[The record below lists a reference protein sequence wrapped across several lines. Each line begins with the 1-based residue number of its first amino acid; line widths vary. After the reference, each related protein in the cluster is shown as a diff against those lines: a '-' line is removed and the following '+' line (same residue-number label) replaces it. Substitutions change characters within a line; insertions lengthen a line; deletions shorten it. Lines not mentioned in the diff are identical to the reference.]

1 MPTVSDTACTIK
13 SCQGNRIFWKKS
25 IHLTKCEY
33 NMDTKS
39 KLKSSGGVIPN
50 NFRQGSRAEIIAQ
63 YFFSEFCIAER
74 VVKEND
80 FGIDLYCTLMKATG
94 SMGLTSTLFGVQ
106 VKSGDAPFSYSG
118 EYVSTW
124 LKTLNI
130 PLLMCRVDR
139 KELSVKVYTT
149 WTLNSLIT
157 EDKPFEG
164 VEFLER
170 YSDDLTADTL
180 DMPIVKNGNATVWM
194 GPPIIECTLEQ
205 LINGKIPKNELGIVL
220 KEWIEF
226 DFLNYAKRHI
236 GIPAYFGYTKW
247 ITNQSLE
254 TSQRIWYKP
263 HHFSDSLSITA
274 VKIILETGT
283 LVALN
288 KGKEHPFVAG
298 LSTILTD
305 NDIVSASEMEEWQK
319 RIIGI
324 D

>member
-1 MPTVSDTACTIK
+1 
-13 SCQGNRIFWKKS
+13 
-25 IHLTKCEY
+25 
-33 NMDTKS
+33 MDTKS
-39 KLKSSGGVIPN
+39 KLKSSGGVIAN

-130 PLLMCRVDR
+130 PILMCRVDR
-139 KELSVKVYTT
+139 SELSVKVFST
-149 WTLNSLIT
+149 WTLNSLVTNDERFKTVDFI
-157 EDKPFEG
+157 
-164 VEFLER
+164 ER
-170 YSDDLTADTL
+170 YSDDSAADRL
-180 DMPIVKNGNATVWM
+180 KMPLIENGKATVWM
-194 GPPIIECTLEQ
+194 GPPIIECALEQ
-205 LINGKIPKNELGIVL
+205 LINGNIPIDELDMIL

-247 ITNQSLE
+247 ITNQSLK

-263 HHFSDSLSITA
+263 HHFSDAHTNMAI
-274 VKIILETGT
+274 KNMLEGGA
-283 LVALN
+283 LIALN

-298 LSTILTD
+298 LAELLAD
-305 NDIVSASEMEEWQK
+305 NDIVSVSEMDNWHK
-319 RIIGI
+319 GVIGI
-324 D
+324 G